1 MWILGMM
8 FFVSCSDD
16 DNGGTGGGNGDK
28 DALFRDHPD
37 ATVFGIVFHH
47 CGGFRDVLHNRE
59 VPEVY
64 ALVCLRDI
72 EIHRK
77 PAMKEW

>member
-28 DALFRDHPD
+28 DASSVTILTQPYSRL
-37 ATVFGIVFHH
+37 ASTTV
-47 CGGFRDVLHNRE
+47 E
-59 VPEVY
+59 VSGT
-64 ALVCLRDI
+64 
-72 EIHRK
+72 
-77 PAMKEW
+77 